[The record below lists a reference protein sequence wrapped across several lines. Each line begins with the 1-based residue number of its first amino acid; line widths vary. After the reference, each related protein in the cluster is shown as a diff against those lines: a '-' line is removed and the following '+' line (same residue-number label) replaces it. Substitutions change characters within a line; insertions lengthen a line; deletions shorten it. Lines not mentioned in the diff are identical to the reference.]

1 MPALD
6 GVRIA
11 DFTTMVNGSFT
22 TRLLADMGADVI
34 KIEAPD
40 GDPWRNWAIA
50 FLAWLDSHS
59 NNTVHHFLNLP
70 SKFSLVDDTCSTQ
83 ESGSTLPVPIPSASQ
98 E

>member
-6 GVRIA
+6 GIRIT

-40 GDPWRNWAIA
+40 GDPWRN
-50 FLAWLDSHS
+50 
-59 NNTVHHFLNLP
+59 
-70 SKFSLVDDTCSTQ
+70 
-83 ESGSTLPVPIPSASQ
+83 
-98 E
+98 